1 MPALDFPSSPTLNQE
16 YTAAGRTWSWNGT
29 SWAIVAEALVSSDV
43 TAALGY
49 TPLSSASADSAY
61 LKLTGGTL
69 SDSVGMVS
77 APSAWSGAYK
87 AYQVGT
93 TSFGGGSGTTGAV
106 FANNLYYDGTDW
118 RYIVT
123 GAGSVIIQSDGAL
136 NVYGVASGTA
146 GAVAT
151 LGTAELSI
159 ALNGNTTGSYYVNSY
174 TEKTYTANSGT
185 ALTLDLANGSSQLI
199 TLTGSCTFTM
209 PTPTAGKSFVVQLKT
224 GSGSF
229 TATFSGVKWAGGTA
243 PTITTTASRLDL
255 FSFFADGTNWYGV
268 TAGQSYTP

>member
-1 MPALDFPSSPTLNQE
+1 MPALDFPSSPTLDQE
-16 YTAAGRTWSWNGT
+16 YTAAGRTWKWNGT
-29 SWAIVAEALVSSDV
+29 SWITVTPALASGDV

-69 SDSVGMVS
+69 SDSVGMVN

-123 GAGSVIIQSDGAL
+123 GAGSVIIQSDGAI

-151 LGTAELSI
+151 LGTPELSI

-174 TEKTYTANSGT
+174 TEKPYTANSGT

-229 TATFSGVKWAGGTA
+229 TAIFSGVKWAGGTA

>member
-69 SDSVGMVS
+69 SDSVGMID
-77 APSAWSGAYK
+77 AASAWSGAYK

-123 GAGSVIIQSDGAL
+123 GAGSVIIQSAGAL

-151 LGTAELSI
+151 LGTPELVINLDGSVS
-159 ALNGNTTGSYYVNSY
+159 LTNGWKITTSA
-174 TEKTYTANSGT
+174 TK
-185 ALTLDLANGSSQLI
+185 L
-199 TLTGSCTFTM
+199 
-209 PTPTAGKSFVVQLKT
+209 
-224 GSGSF
+224 
-229 TATFSGVKWAGGTA
+229 TFSQSSVDLLSVDSSGNIIAKGNITAYGT
-243 PTITTTASRLDL
+243 
-255 FSFFADGTNWYGV
+255 V
-268 TAGQSYTP
+268 